1 MFGGTV
7 SIQTKRGED
16 FLTLLA
22 KAWGHRVTGTPGM
35 REGTWLKKKTQNKL
49 IQSLIIW
56 PIDPNT
62 LLIRP

>member
-22 KAWGHRVTGTPGM
+22 KAWAT
-35 REGTWLKKKTQNKL
+35 KL
-49 IQSLIIW
+49 PARLV
-56 PIDPNT
+56 
-62 LLIRP
+62 